1 MDGSKNNDNS
11 IVNTMTADPFKLNH
25 ERKKA
30 NRDHLVT

>member
-11 IVNTMTADPFKLNH
+11 IVNSMTADPFKLNH

-30 NRDHLVT
+30 MRENLVT